1 MRNFETSIIQ
11 CHVRRS
17 VFFFFFNFVILG
29 QPGGQE
35 RVYTAMEQKGA
46 LSFLAFLTV
55 CGEQVGI
62 CREASLR
69 LFPLLLLTNDNKIRS
84 RLQDKNFPKY
94 LALSMLNKTA
104 LFRCIHIILFT
115 GKITV

>member
-1 MRNFETSIIQ
+1 M
-11 CHVRRS
+11 C
-17 VFFFFFNFVILG
+17 FFFFNFVILG

-35 RVYTAMEQKGA
+35 RVYTVMEQKGA
-46 LSFLAFLTV
+46 LSFLEFLTV

-104 LFRCIHIILFT
+104 LFRCSPGI
-115 GKITV
+115 